1 MIIIIIILYYPKLVN
16 DFVYDL
22 RAFLVGQLF
31 CKGSGGMVPL
41 METAKHK
48 EKQKCNCNLCTT
60 RRGKYILVNNKE
72 QTMKVETMQSLLL
85 QFFLEGLLENNRFH
99 IIIASLL

>member
-48 EKQKCNCNLCTT
+48 EK
-60 RRGKYILVNNKE
+60 
-72 QTMKVETMQSLLL
+72 
-85 QFFLEGLLENNRFH
+85 
-99 IIIASLL
+99 

>member
-48 EKQKCNCNLCTT
+48 E
-60 RRGKYILVNNKE
+60 NKNVTAIYVRLDE
-72 QTMKVETMQSLLL
+72 ANI
-85 QFFLEGLLENNRFH
+85 FW
-99 IIIASLL
+99 